1 MNGTLDWVD
10 EPHRYKILYRGRLLT
25 AYNKGNP
32 QYGDFFKAFPNIE
45 PVHTLSGL
53 PVTASGAANFNHH
66 KSIFLGLG
74 RLNGHNFYH
83 DCYPPF
89 ALYRPF
95 PSGDIVLVDAKLR
108 TENDAVALETRN
120 EWVPKVDVP
129 EPLRKFFAPAEG
141 TDGSEPERICTEHR
155 TVRVALGSGCYTID
169 IDSEFEATDGE
180 LYFGQDGH
188 SYLGIRVADALDEED
203 GGLVTDSTGRSGCD
217 AINEQVADWVDYSGS
232 LGEHALGITVMNHP
246 ANLPT
251 LFRARAYGF
260 FGPSPFFD
268 TDHRLPAGGRLLFRY
283 RVVVHDGDARRSTC
297 RGCSTSSGESSA
309 YFTRAAHTSYSPCS
323 LTDWN
328 TAQRLSRV
336 TCTLVSKRPARIFSR
351 GMLRKRHTGVVVTT

>member
-1 MNGTLDWVD
+1 MADMDGALDWVE
-10 EPHRYKILYRGRLLT
+10 EPHRFKILHEGRLLT

-66 KSIFLGLG
+66 KSVFLGLG

-89 ALYRPF
+89 AAYRPF
-95 PSGDIVLVDAKLR
+95 PSGDIVQVDAR
-108 TENDAVALETRN
+108 VHGEGDAVVLAARN

-129 EPLRKFFAPAEG
+129 APLREFFAAAEG
-141 TDGSEPERICTEHR
+141 TDGSEPERVCTEHR
-155 TVRVALGSGCYTID
+155 TVRVGLVHGCYTID
-169 IDSEFEATDGE
+169 VDSEFEATDGE

-188 SYLGIRVADALDEED
+188 SYLGVRVADAIDEED
-203 GGLVTDSTGRSGCD
+203 GGLVTDSAGRSGCD

-232 LGEHALGITVMNHP
+232 LGEHALGIAVMNHP

-260 FGPSPFFD
+260 FGPSPFFAA
-268 TDHRLPAGGRLLFRY
+268 DHRLPAGERLLFRY
-283 RVVVHDGDARRSTC
+283 RVVVHDGDASAVDLPRLFDEFRSV
-297 RGCSTSSGESSA
+297 S
-309 YFTRAAHTSYSPCS
+309 
-323 LTDWN
+323 
-328 TAQRLSRV
+328 RL
-336 TCTLVSKRPARIFSR
+336 
-351 GMLRKRHTGVVVTT
+351 